1 MKRVDLVSVSPLRK
15 RNLQGQAYKRRPDVE
30 ALLAQVLTMPR
41 HEVLERAQIRQHADP
56 AYLPSEC
63 LLHLLRASRVDNS
76 ERRFERLYKI
86 LFDRVRRCLPRSGA
100 SGRVTE
106 SAADVDLQEKVL
118 GRFAELLSADRREY
132 DERLD
137 YFEINF
143 DGALAKLRLDAQRQV
158 WREASRHAPLTYDEE
173 SGEPS
178 AEVEDAARRF
188 ADFTKSRLDDPAF
201 RLRLHA
207 AIDSLPTEQSR
218 IIYMLIEGFPIDS
231 QDPQAVTIAR
241 SLERSE
247 KTVRSYRDKAIA
259 TLRCA
264 LDEGEEK

>member
-1 MKRVDLVSVSPLRK
+1 M
-15 RNLQGQAYKRRPDVE
+15 E
-30 ALLAQVLTMPR
+30 ALLAQLLTMPR
-41 HEVLERAQIRQHADP
+41 YEVLERAQIRRRDDP

-76 ERRFERLYKI
+76 ERWFERLYKI
-86 LFDRVRRCLPRSGA
+86 LLDRVRRCLPRSGA
-100 SGRVTE
+100 SGRITE
-106 SAADVDLQEKVL
+106 AAANVDLQEKVF

-158 WREASRHAPLTYDEE
+158 WRNASRQTSLTYDEE
-173 SGEPS
+173 SGELS

-188 ADFTKSRLDDPAF
+188 ADFTRSRLDDPAF
-201 RLRLHA
+201 RLRLQT
-207 AIDSLPTEQSR
+207 AIDSLPAEQGR
-218 IIYMLIEGFPIDS
+218 IIHMLMEGFPIDS

-241 SLERSE
+241 SLSRSE

-259 TLRCA
+259 ALRCA